1 MCSMYASSD
10 TILIEHEQESI
21 GIGSIC
27 PRCQNIIKQQPM
39 EHRKT
44 LISKRLTLA
53 NDIIVNRVDTH
64 YLNLKSYQFGPH
76 NEPYTPESVESHS
89 PVAEAEDTDDLE
101 CNIVCKGTD
110 DDIQFNGIKIVN
122 NQFNDDIEASGK
134 YLNLTAVTVGPP
146 TVNSVGVSPG
156 QLKARLEKLRQYNS
170 PNVEQQPPSTVAMGV
185 GDIVVNSKSSNRPI
199 KAKNRSKNNNCCV
212 TRYCVIL

>member
-1 MCSMYASSD
+1 M
-10 TILIEHEQESI
+10 

-101 CNIVCKGTD
+101 CKGGD
-110 DDIQFNGIKIVN
+110 EDIQFNGIKIIN
-122 NQFNDDIEASGK
+122 NQFNNDIEASGK
-134 YLNLTAVTVGPP
+134 YLNLTAVTVVPM

-156 QLKARLEKLRQYNS
+156 QLKARLEKLRQNNS
-170 PNVEQQPPSTVAMGV
+170 PNVEQQPQSTVALGV
-185 GDIVVNSKSSNRPI
+185 GDIALNSKSSNRQI

-212 TRYCVIL
+212 TRHCVIL